1 MAKKKSIHSN
11 VGKRYIKSYS
21 KEKGYEY
28 YKDKA
33 AKDKAVS
40 KANKKSTYSS
50 LRKKVPGHEWKKYT
64 PPSKGKL
71 ALKKVVAKRTVGKA
85 LGRAIPGAAAV
96 LTAAEIVKMVKNR
109 KAKPIKGKSC
119 GPGKTKVTTGGKTY
133 CVSGKKK
140 FKVGKPARDPISKR

>member
-1 MAKKKSIHSN
+1 MAKDRKLTKQQMAAYKKA
-11 VGKRYIKSYS
+11 GRGRTLS
-21 KEKGYEY
+21 KDTMESFK
-28 YKDKA
+28 KA
-33 AKDKAVS
+33 A
-40 KANKKSTYSS
+40 
-50 LRKKVPGHEWKKYT
+50 
-64 PPSKGKL
+64 
-71 ALKKVVAKRTVGKA
+71 ALKKWAKVPKSELAKKVGAKRTVGKV

-140 FKVGKPARDPISKR
+140 FKAGKPARDPISKR